1 MRLRLAL
8 PVAAVAGLAL
18 NLAYQPTGWWPM
30 ALVGVGLSL
39 ATLIGRSVGAA
50 LLVGVVFGAVF
61 YGLHLAWVGQFL
73 GPIPR
78 LALSGLE
85 ALLTAAGA
93 VPIVLAYRWTARG
106 TRRSAAQLILVP
118 LLIGGIWVSREVVIG
133 AWPYNGFPWARLGMT
148 QVDGPFRE
156 VASWT
161 GVTGLSFL
169 IAVVAAGLLQWARAG
184 GWRFG
189 RGALPA
195 AITVSVMLIVPQFPT
210 TDAGTFTVGWVQG
223 NGPAGYFDQK
233 NPGDVLVAQKTVS
246 ERISGARIDLLV
258 WPEGSVDSDAFAT
271 PDTAATLTQVTTSVG
286 APLLA
291 NGATTRDG
299 RTFNTSFLWDPSAT
313 NRQLHDKVNPV
324 PFGEYVPDRWFYER
338 LVPDLVGLIQR
349 EYTPGSNAPVVNLR
363 GVPIGLAICFD
374 VIFDRVI
381 WDGFDHGAQL
391 YVFQTNNADFRG
403 SSENLQQLAFAKM
416 RAIETGRAVVNIS
429 TVGTSQAL
437 SPDGTVIDTLPVDT
451 AAGTVTTLP
460 LRTGRTPASVIGPR
474 STGLFPLLSVGAM
487 LSLGIIH
494 RRRRP
499 RDPADAPAA
508 PEGRSPV
515 EGHAS

>member
-1 MRLRLAL
+1 MVLLRHRRATDTTAPAHTARDRGPLMRLRLAL

-30 ALVGVGLSL
+30 AFVGVGLSL

-73 GPIPR
+73 GGPIPR

-106 TRRSAAQLILVP
+106 GTHRAAAQLILVP

-169 IAVVAAGLLQWARAG
+169 IAAVAAGLLQWARAG

-195 AITVSVMLIVPQFPT
+195 ATILTVLLIVPQFPPT
-210 TDAGTFTVGWVQG
+210 TDTGTFTVGWVQG

-233 NPGDVLVAQKTVS
+233 NPGDVLAAQRTVS
-246 ERISGARIDLLV
+246 ERISGARMDLLV

-271 PDTAATLTQVTTSVG
+271 PGTAATLTQVATSVG
-286 APLLA
+286 APTSRQRGNHPRRPHLQHVLPLGPGRHEPSTPRQGES
-291 NGATTRDG
+291 GA
-299 RTFNTSFLWDPSAT
+299 
-313 NRQLHDKVNPV
+313 
-324 PFGEYVPDRWFYER
+324 
-338 LVPDLVGLIQR
+338 
-349 EYTPGSNAPVVNLR
+349 
-363 GVPIGLAICFD
+363 
-374 VIFDRVI
+374 
-381 WDGFDHGAQL
+381 
-391 YVFQTNNADFRG
+391 FRG
-403 SSENLQQLAFAKM
+403 SMCQTAGSTSGSSRTLSDSSSANTPPRAAM
-416 RAIETGRAVVNIS
+416 RRSS
-429 TVGTSQAL
+429 TCAACPSASRSASTS
-437 SPDGTVIDTLPVDT
+437 SST
-451 AAGTVTTLP
+451 A
-460 LRTGRTPASVIGPR
+460 
-474 STGLFPLLSVGAM
+474 
-487 LSLGIIH
+487 
-494 RRRRP
+494 
-499 RDPADAPAA
+499 
-508 PEGRSPV
+508 
-515 EGHAS
+515 